1 MNDVTQLA
9 NHYIDAWNE
18 TDAPRRRAL
27 IARVFADDA
36 GYVDPMMNGHG
47 QPGIDAMIAG
57 VQTQFPGY
65 RFNRV
70 GGVDAHG
77 PNLRFSWELLAD
89 GKQVIVRG
97 TDFGVLAA
105 DGRLQSVT
113 GFIDQA
119 AGQPAAA

>member
-1 MNDVTQLA
+1 MNDATQLA

-18 TDAPRRRAL
+18 TDARRRRAL
-27 IARVFADDA
+27 IGQVFAEDA
-36 GYVDPMMNGHG
+36 GYVDPMMNGRG

-57 VQTQFPGY
+57 VQTKFPGY
-65 RFNRV
+65 RFNRI
-70 GGVDAHG
+70 GAVDAHG

-97 TDFGVLAA
+97 TDFAVLAS

-119 AGQPAAA
+119 GGQPAAA